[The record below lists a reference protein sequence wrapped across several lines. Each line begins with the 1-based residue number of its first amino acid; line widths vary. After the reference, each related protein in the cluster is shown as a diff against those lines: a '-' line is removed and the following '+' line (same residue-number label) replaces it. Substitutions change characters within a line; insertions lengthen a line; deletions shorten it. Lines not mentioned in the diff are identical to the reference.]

1 MSAKQIYCLV
11 NIDARFEV
19 HLALIIQ
26 ISYIT
31 GSPYSASCWS
41 TGKQQFGTRGHWA
54 FFSQHFHQ
62 SSTCVVGFDWSAL
75 DVHSQQCFLHIQRY
89 ILFDSPPLHLLGVMA
104 PGWSK
109 LRSYLLFCQ
118 QERLMLTVIWWFCDL
133 VIPRISGCQ
142 PDLRLAGP
150 GRAQRRSYTI
160 HIFII
165 PLSLLA
171 CYSSPYFLLQQARIG
186 ATSFSVDLYA
196 LSRSSPE
203 ISRFLVTFRL
213 ILSGEIHTLLYHE
226 IEIWG
231 RKSIENNT
239 IFTKIGHYLCI
250 QFFRT

>member
-62 SSTCVVGFDWSAL
+62 SSTCLVGFDWSAL

-171 CYSSPYFLLQQARIG
+171 CYSSPYFV
-186 ATSFSVDLYA
+186 ATA
-196 LSRSSPE
+196 GENRSNQ
-203 ISRFLVTFRL
+203 F
-213 ILSGEIHTLLYHE
+213 LSGLV
-226 IEIWG
+226 
-231 RKSIENNT
+231 
-239 IFTKIGHYLCI
+239 CI
-250 QFFRT
+250 VKEFPWNFEVPCNF